1 MNSNHVVRKVRPL
14 AKDKARALIAAG
26 INRAIIAHGMEAV
39 ADAGQCSVRCLQKA
53 LSHETTPEAD
63 KLGNML
69 LLEPTILAEWLNRL
83 GYQVIATNMEVT
95 PDMVTAS
102 QMSRAVAAFLEI
114 LEDGKRNHQETLH
127 LADVLRPLV
136 PRLTAIVH
144 EADGLKVAA

>member
-1 MNSNHVVRKVRPL
+1 M
-14 AKDKARALIAAG
+14 AKDKAKALIAAG
-26 INRAIIAHGMEAV
+26 INRAVITHGMEAV
-39 ADAGQCSVRCLQKA
+39 ADAAQCSIRCLQKA
-53 LSHETTPEAD
+53 LSHETMPEAD
-63 KLGNML
+63 KLGNIL
-69 LLEPTILAEWLNRL
+69 LLEPTVLAEWLNRL

-114 LEDGKRNHQETLH
+114 LEDGKRNHQETLA
-127 LADVLRPLV
+127 LAEVLRPLV

>member
-1 MNSNHVVRKVRPL
+1 MRNHVVRNPKPL
-14 AKDKARALIAAG
+14 TKDKAKALIAAG
-26 INRAIIAHGMEAV
+26 INRAVIQHGMETV
-39 ADAGQCSVRCLQKA
+39 ADAAQCSVRCLQKA
-53 LSHETTPEAD
+53 LSHETLPEAD

-83 GYQVIATNMEVT
+83 GYQVIATNMEIT

-114 LEDGKRNHQETLH
+114 LEDGKRNHQETLA